1 MGCLID
7 KYSLLIGIGLDV
19 DLAYKFYSS
28 TVYPIKYLR
37 IINIKTSII
46 DDLSLEEY
54 EQACGTSKL
63 PEITSNYRVIC
74 SDSGFYLFKDITE
87 DKDTHY
93 GQVINNMYAVYMD
106 DEIKNPNIFSIARVC
121 CKANGNS
128 IDILNIDYNSI
139 NSDII
144 IDRTVLTALKPH
156 RGVSITGKLH
166 IKPGVISVLSYGTV
180 INKQYYIDGFAVNSG
195 IYRLCDIDL
204 IDLANI
210 GDSFAIPSDSSRVAL
225 YNSSKSYCKLDNLI
239 ISRNVK
245 EIIWG
250 SFFCDLDNIILVK
263 GFSLEALKS
272 LIISYFSI
280 QSLKR
285 YLIGFSEFRKCI
297 ENCNDVASIR
307 KAKMGRVS
315 LDSLLKITEL

>member
-1 MGCLID
+1 MDSIID
-7 KYSLLIGIGLDV
+7 KYSLFIGLGLDV
-19 DLAYKFYSS
+19 DLAYKFYSN

-54 EQACGTSKL
+54 EQVCGTSKL
-63 PEITSNYRVIC
+63 PEITSNYRVVC
-74 SDSGFYLFKDITE
+74 SGSDFYLFKDITE
-87 DKDTHY
+87 DKDSHY
-93 GQVINNMYAVYMD
+93 GHVINNMYAVYMD
-106 DEIKNPNIFSIARVC
+106 GKIKNPATFLIARVC
-121 CKANGNS
+121 CKTNGNS
-128 IDILNIDYNSI
+128 IDILNINYNSV

-144 IDRTVLTALKPH
+144 IERTATTALKPH
-156 RGVSITGKLH
+156 KSVTITGKLH
-166 IKPGVISVLSYGTV
+166 IKPGAISVLNYGV
-180 INKQYYIDGFAVNSG
+180 IVNKQYYIDGFAGNSG

-239 ISRNVK
+239 ISKDVK

-263 GFSLEALKS
+263 GFRLEALKS
-272 LIISYFSI
+272 LIISYFSM

-285 YLIGFSEFRKCI
+285 YIIGFSEFRKCI

-307 KAKMGRVS
+307 KAKISGVS

>member
-1 MGCLID
+1 MGSLVD
-7 KYSLLIGIGLDV
+7 KYSLLIGIELDV
-19 DLAYKFYSS
+19 NLAYKFYGNI
-28 TVYPIKYLR
+28 VYLIKCLKV
-37 IINIKTSII
+37 INIKTSII

-54 EQACGTSKL
+54 EQVCGTSKL
-63 PEITSNYRVIC
+63 PEITSDCRVVC
-74 SDSGFYLFKDITE
+74 SGSDFYLFRDLNE
-87 DKDTHY
+87 DKDTYY
-93 GQVINNMYAVYMD
+93 GQVINNMYAVYMND
-106 DEIKNPNIFSIARVC
+106 KIKNPNTFLIARVC
-121 CKANGNS
+121 CKTSGNS
-128 IDILNIDYNSI
+128 IDILNINYNSI

-144 IDRTVLTALKPH
+144 IERTVSTALKPH
-156 RGVSITGKLH
+156 KAVTITGKLH

-180 INKQYYIDGFAVNSG
+180 INKQYYIDGFGGNSG
-195 IYRLCDIDL
+195 VYRLCDVDL
-204 IDLANI
+204 IDLANL

-225 YNSSKSYCKLDNLI
+225 YNSSKNYCKLDNLI

-285 YLIGFSEFRKCI
+285 YIVGFSEFRKCI
-297 ENCNDVASIR
+297 ENCKDVASIR
-307 KAKMGRVS
+307 KAKISGVS
-315 LDSLLKITEL
+315 LDTILKITEL